1 MRRTNRKSWLLLA
14 ILAYLASGTCFF
26 RLCHSALDERETPID
41 FLRVVFS
48 IAMFVHLGCLP
59 NESRMAP
66 RQAFQ
71 HQAARNRWSRKA
83 VLSTSFPIL
92 QTCPQSSRWTSGG
105 CRQVS
110 IQYFIAGGRL
120 YEQQRNHQQGR
131 LPSSTPAGH
140 DENTNYF
147 SARWEEPWQVDYSGL
162 YHPKS
167 RKWKKL
173 QVDHPECQH
182 ARAR

>member
-1 MRRTNRKSWLLLA
+1 MRRTNRKSWHLLA

-26 RLCHSALDERETPID
+26 RLYHSALDERETPID

-48 IAMFVHLGCLP
+48 IAMIVHLGCLP

-71 HQAARNRWSRKA
+71 HQAAGNRRSRKA
-83 VLSTSFPIL
+83 AVATSFPIL

-110 IQYFIAGGRL
+110 IHYFNAGGKL
-120 YEQQRNHQQGR
+120 YEQHRNHQQGR
-131 LPSSTPAGH
+131 FPSSTAGGH
-140 DENTNYF
+140 DGNKIYF
-147 SARWEEPWQVDYSGL
+147 GARWEEPCQVD
-162 YHPKS
+162 
-167 RKWKKL
+167 
-173 QVDHPECQH
+173 
-182 ARAR
+182 